1 VRILIVSQY
10 FWPENFQINFISKL
24 LSKQSDIDVLT
35 GIPNYPEGKFFKGYN
50 FFTNGSEK
58 FGDINIYRVPIL
70 PRCKNRFSLFLNYIS
85 FCFFAVLISPFAL
98 RRKKYDVIF
107 VYGVSPILQVLPAI
121 FLSFLKKTP
130 IVLWAQD
137 LWPESVK
144 EVLNIKSKILLYT
157 LKKVVT
163 YCYSRSSL
171 ILVQSNHFKEEI
183 KALSPKSKIIY
194 HPNTV
199 DEIFLKKYKE
209 KRTRDCKKN
218 FSVVFAGNIG
228 EAQSIETIVS
238 AALMLTKCSLNIKI
252 MIYGSGSKANW
263 LKEEIKHKKIKNI
276 IYKGR
281 YPLEHMPKV
290 FNNADALL
298 ITLKNANIYNKTIPN
313 KIQAYLASGKPI
325 IGSLNGAGA
334 DIIKESRSGLVSEAE
349 DYVALTKNIIKL
361 SKLNYKELATYGKNG
376 RSFFDNNF
384 DPNTLVNSLLNHFDS
399 VSRRKN
405 N

>member
-1 VRILIVSQY
+1 MRILIVSQY

-85 FCFFAVLISPFAL
+85 FCFFAALISPFAL

-121 FLSFLKKTP
+121 FLSFIKKTP

-137 LWPESVK
+137 LWPETVK

-183 KALSPKSKIIY
+183 KALSPKSKILY

-209 KRTRDCKKN
+209 KRTRDCKKF

-228 EAQSIETIVS
+228 EAQSIETIIS
-238 AALMLTKCSLNIKI
+238 TALMLTKYSLNIKI

-349 DYVALTKNIIKL
+349 DYLSLSKNIIKL
-361 SKLNYKELATYGKNG
+361 SKLSNKELATYGKNG
-376 RSFFDNNF
+376 RLFFDNNF
-384 DPNTLVNSLLNHFDS
+384 EPNALVDILLNHFDS
-399 VSRRKN
+399 VSSRKKN
-405 N
+405 